1 MYKEK
6 QWVRK
11 LHTLQ
16 HGLVDLFD
24 PLKVYSI
31 IALNAHYRFVFQG
44 TSFFNKDKPPGH
56 FLQIKMRHM
65 VTKNPNNSAK
75 TNLIGKVNNLSL
87 IGQSILK

>member
-6 QWVRK
+6 QRVRK
-11 LHTLQ
+11 LYTLQ

-24 PLKVYSI
+24 PPEVYSI
-31 IALNAHYRFVFQG
+31 IALNARYRFVFQG
-44 TSFFNKDKPPGH
+44 TPSFNKDKPPGH
-56 FLQIKMRHM
+56 FLQIKMTHM

-87 IGQSILK
+87 MRQLTLK